1 MADIP
6 LRNTA
11 AASDTTLT
19 PEGRR
24 AVTAAF
30 FGFFVDMFD
39 VYLPV
44 VALTPALIY
53 FQPKNLPA
61 ATATTIFYIVF
72 AVTLVGRPIGAFIFG
87 HLGDRI
93 GRRRTTLISVFGF
106 GVVTLL
112 IALLPGY
119 RSLGFAALVLLI
131 LMRLLDG
138 IFLGGEYTAAS
149 PLAMEY
155 CPPGRRG
162 FFSALVQSGYPV
174 AYVVI
179 SLATL
184 VTLRFLPAGGLNS
197 PYVQWGWRIPFVV
210 GAILAFVLWSYFRGV
225 SESEAWEQAEK
236 TESPLRALLFGR
248 GRAALL
254 QVFVMM
260 TGFWLALNAVVSTL
274 PIFLKSAG
282 MSATRV
288 TYVLAIA
295 NIVLWFGYMVA
306 GVLGQRIGRRTMLTA
321 LGVLTAVVCSVLYVL
336 LIQNLKVQGIIATT
350 VEAAVIVTIA
360 VCGWGQLSA
369 YISERFPVDFR
380 SSGFGVGYSL
390 AAIVPAFYSFVML
403 WMGHFMPYKYAH
415 IPLLVLS
422 GLLIAAGALAGPET
436 NHVDLAE
443 EATMAEPAADR
454 ARRPELA

>member
-11 AASDTTLT
+11 AASDTNLT
-19 PEGRR
+19 PEARR

-44 VALTPALIY
+44 VALAPALVY
-53 FQPKNLPA
+53 FQPKHLPV
-61 ATATTIFYIVF
+61 ATATTLFYVIF

-93 GRRRTTLISVFGF
+93 GRRRTTLISVLGF
-106 GVVTLL
+106 AVVTLL

-119 RSLGFAALVLLI
+119 ATFGMGALIALI

-162 FFSALVQSGYPV
+162 FFSALIQSGYPV

-184 VTLRFLPAGGLNS
+184 LTLRFLPAGGLDS
-197 PYVQWGWRIPFVV
+197 PYVQWGWRIPFLV
-210 GAILAFVLWSYFRGV
+210 GSVLAFILWNYFRGV
-225 SESEAWEQAEK
+225 QESEAWEQAEK
-236 TESPLRALLFGR
+236 TESPLRALLIGR
-248 GRAALL
+248 GRRALL

-274 PIFLKSAG
+274 PIFLKGAG
-282 MSATRV
+282 MTATRI

-295 NIVLWFGYMVA
+295 NVVLWFGYMVA
-306 GVLGQRIGRRTMLTA
+306 GVLGQRIGRRNMLTA
-321 LGVLTAVVCSVLYVL
+321 LGLLTAVVCSALYVL
-336 LIQNLKVQGIIATT
+336 LIQNLKTQGIVTT
-350 VEAAVIVTIA
+350 TIEAAVIVTLS

-369 YISERFPVDFR
+369 YISERFPTDFR

-390 AAIVPAFYSFVML
+390 AAILPAFYSFGML
-403 WMGHFMPYKYAH
+403 WMAHFMPYKYTH

-422 GLLIAAGALAGPET
+422 GLLIAGGALAGPAT

-443 EATMAEPAADR
+443 EATMAEPAVDR
-454 ARRPELA
+454 YRRPELA